1 MEITNNLSEKALYDY
16 KIVRNAIAGDEK
28 AYGELFKRY
37 KDSVYFMI
45 LKMVNNRTDAE
56 DLMFEAFEKAFAS
69 LNYYSPQF
77 AFSTWLFKIASNNTI
92 DFIRKRKAQT
102 VSLDVDD
109 INPEDRGYINS
120 IPADVRTPDE
130 EAIRQQRAD
139 FMREKVALLKG
150 RYRRLIELR
159 YFDEF
164 SYEEI
169 ADTLAIPLGTVKAQF
184 VCAQRVVVSDS
195 VVFSGVVFD
204 TQDSQTLPNVT
215 CRYGEGKATISDQ
228 MGCFVLKIGRK
239 DTVRFTF
246 VGYKPCTVVMPDTLL
261 EDRYMMG
268 VFLSP
273 DTLQLSEALIL
284 RRWGEVQRQNLINAR
299 NNMTG
304 ILKQAYAPV
313 DYMDADMNQRMM
325 LNEYARSV
333 EMKGHVDVGIGVGTQ
348 SVDAYKMLR
357 MRRRVKNQKEW
368 LNPNEIDLLKKI
380 YYLKKKEKQDN

>member
-120 IPADVRTPDE
+120 I
-130 EAIRQQRAD
+130 
-139 FMREKVALLKG
+139 LLKG

-169 ADTLAIPLGTVKAQF
+169 ADTLAIPLGTVKAQLF
-184 VCAQRVVVSDS
+184 RARELLLNILQH
-195 VVFSGVVFD
+195 
-204 TQDSQTLPNVT
+204 T
-215 CRYGEGKATISDQ
+215 EIAKEHGK
-228 MGCFVLKIGRK
+228 
-239 DTVRFTF
+239 
-246 VGYKPCTVVMPDTLL
+246 
-261 EDRYMMG
+261 
-268 VFLSP
+268 
-273 DTLQLSEALIL
+273 
-284 RRWGEVQRQNLINAR
+284 N
-299 NNMTG
+299 
-304 ILKQAYAPV
+304 
-313 DYMDADMNQRMM
+313 
-325 LNEYARSV
+325 
-333 EMKGHVDVGIGVGTQ
+333 
-348 SVDAYKMLR
+348 
-357 MRRRVKNQKEW
+357 
-368 LNPNEIDLLKKI
+368 
-380 YYLKKKEKQDN
+380 